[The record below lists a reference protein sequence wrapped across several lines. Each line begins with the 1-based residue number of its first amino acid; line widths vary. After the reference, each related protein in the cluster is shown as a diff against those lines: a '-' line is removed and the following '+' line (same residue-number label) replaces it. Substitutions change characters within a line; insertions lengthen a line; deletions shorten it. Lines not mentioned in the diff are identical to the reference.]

1 MPDTLPSRLGRYVLQ
16 SELGRGGFAVVYRA
30 RDTNL
35 EMDVA
40 LKVLKP
46 AWLDDAKAVHRFLR
60 EARQVAPLT
69 HPHIVRI
76 FDVGQEEGRL
86 FIAMEL
92 IKGRSLQQLVA
103 DEGPL
108 PWAQTLMLLGQA
120 AEALDFAHRHGLVHR
135 DIKPAN
141 LILDETRP
149 VDSPHVMLTDFGLV
163 RGAENASLATGL
175 TSGAILGTP
184 EYIAPEVWEGEPATV
199 TSDVY
204 ALACV
209 AFYLLTGKVLF
220 GATNPM
226 AVLKRHLQGPAF
238 PENWPTGVPTGTTER
253 LRQALASDPAQRPA
267 GARAFVSGLQ
277 ANELAAQRQREE
289 TRQAEL
295 RRQAEADAAR
305 HAQEEAAQSQQA
317 KAAQHA
323 REAEPDRLALAS
335 QEVARQA
342 QEREAARQAAA
353 DAARRA
359 QEEAAQRA
367 KAEQER
373 QASMAAAK
381 TAQRAQEEAAQQAT
395 AERERQ
401 AADLYAQL
409 EAAVAAEDWSAARS
423 LATRLDALQPRY
435 RDSAHLA
442 DAATL
447 GLARAAVAV
456 GEWATVQREATAL
469 LARQRDHAEA
479 RALQQQ
485 ARRILAVPPPAWL
498 RPLLIGVLVLI
509 GLVGAWRLW
518 PRSLPSA
525 SPAATPAPEVAL
537 ATATATLTVTP
548 SDTPARPAATRTPT
562 SVLRTPTPRPA
573 TNTPTARPAAT
584 RTPTSVLRTP
594 TPRPATNTPTAR
606 PAATR
611 TPRPVLVA
619 TRSDPIAAWLARNDA
634 SRFTECSV
642 TSKRGEAWFQCRWSG
657 EDTPPGVSMALVAC
671 QGDKSFPTAPYPDC
685 VDIASYSQVRSASNV
700 QAWVHASCRGRS
712 SFIFEQVP
720 CGGSRGF
727 KWGVVVR
734 ADNPARTLFVYG
746 PLSLLYEADDPP

>member
-1 MPDTLPSRLGRYVLQ
+1 
-16 SELGRGGFAVVYRA
+16 
-30 RDTNL
+30 
-35 EMDVA
+35 
-40 LKVLKP
+40 
-46 AWLDDAKAVHRFLR
+46 
-60 EARQVAPLT
+60 
-69 HPHIVRI
+69 
-76 FDVGQEEGRL
+76 
-86 FIAMEL
+86 
-92 IKGRSLQQLVA
+92 
-103 DEGPL
+103 
-108 PWAQTLMLLGQA
+108 
-120 AEALDFAHRHGLVHR
+120 
-135 DIKPAN
+135 
-141 LILDETRP
+141 
-149 VDSPHVMLTDFGLV
+149 
-163 RGAENASLATGL
+163 
-175 TSGAILGTP
+175 
-184 EYIAPEVWEGEPATV
+184 
-199 TSDVY
+199 
-204 ALACV
+204 
-209 AFYLLTGKVLF
+209 
-220 GATNPM
+220 
-226 AVLKRHLQGPAF
+226 
-238 PENWPTGVPTGTTER
+238 
-253 LRQALASDPAQRPA
+253 
-267 GARAFVSGLQ
+267 
-277 ANELAAQRQREE
+277 
-289 TRQAEL
+289 
-295 RRQAEADAAR
+295 
-305 HAQEEAAQSQQA
+305 
-317 KAAQHA
+317 
-323 REAEPDRLALAS
+323 
-335 QEVARQA
+335 
-342 QEREAARQAAA
+342 
-353 DAARRA
+353 
-359 QEEAAQRA
+359 
-367 KAEQER
+367 
-373 QASMAAAK
+373 MAAAK

-498 RPLLIGVLVLI
+498 RPLLIGVLVLT

-548 SDTPARPAATRTPT
+548 SDTP
-562 SVLRTPTPRPA
+562 
-573 TNTPTARPAAT
+573 ARPAAT